1 MQVVR
6 KHTVVAHVDGEHAG
20 LIFQQPLDPVPAKIV
35 IVARVPI
42 LAAGDRKKIG
52 SIAMSFRGYVEKGVV
67 VFDEPTAIPEGTVV
81 EVVVCEVSP
90 ANVPVGLSLWDR
102 LKDVAGK
109 A

>member
-1 MQVVR
+1 
-6 KHTVVAHVDGEHAG
+6 
-20 LIFQQPLDPVPAKIV
+20 
-35 IVARVPI
+35 
-42 LAAGDRKKIG
+42 
-52 SIAMSFRGYVEKGVV
+52 MSFRGYVEKGVV